1 MRRAE
6 WLIPYSHDHQ
16 HGLAQALRLGRAAE
30 ADEVDDEQALETA
43 VADVLAFF
51 RVELSSHMRRE
62 EVELLPLAARH
73 GCTTDDEVARMASEH
88 LRLRVLQ
95 ARLVDNPT
103 NAAVAAELATLLHD
117 HIRWEERELFQA
129 WQDRVEQL
137 DVEAT
142 VAIAAAEPLAV
153 CTPLQKPGSA
163 RLAAGSMNATNV
175 RVAAGCELPAAQL
188 DRDVAL
194 VVTGG
199 AGVLV
204 ADDVDQAL
212 APGLSLIMR
221 AGSTRSIR
229 AGADGLQLTTAHVR
243 R

>member
-1 MRRAE
+1 MVTVQLVVLMPA
-6 WLIPYSHDHQ
+6 LFALMFAGVQAAMFY
-16 HGLAQALRLGRAAE
+16 HGR
-30 ADEVDDEQALETA
+30 
-43 VADVLAFF
+43 
-51 RVELSSHMRRE
+51 
-62 EVELLPLAARH
+62 
-73 GCTTDDEVARMASEH
+73 
-88 LRLRVLQ
+88 
-95 ARLVDNPT
+95 
-103 NAAVAAELATLLHD
+103 
-117 HIRWEERELFQA
+117 
-129 WQDRVEQL
+129 
-137 DVEAT
+137 T